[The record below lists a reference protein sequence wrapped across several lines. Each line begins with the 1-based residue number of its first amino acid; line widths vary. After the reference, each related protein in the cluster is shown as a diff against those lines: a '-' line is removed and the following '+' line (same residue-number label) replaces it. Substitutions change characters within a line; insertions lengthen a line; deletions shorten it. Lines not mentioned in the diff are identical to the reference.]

1 MENYFQILFIKDR
14 NNYNSLKF
22 LIKQKKKCQYSEYK
36 LETIIY
42 HEKKRNVIIKGI
54 KDGREECLKW

>member
-22 LIKQKKKCQYSEYK
+22 LIKQKKMPIFRIQAGDNH
-36 LETIIY
+36 LP
-42 HEKKRNVIIKGI
+42 
-54 KDGREECLKW
+54 

>member
-22 LIKQKKKCQYSEYK
+22 LIKQKKNANIPNTSWRQSF
-36 LETIIY
+36 TM
-42 HEKKRNVIIKGI
+42 RT
-54 KDGREECLKW
+54 REM